1 MKNLQVQDISLA
13 FGDREILKSVSFTM
27 GEKTRAALAGANGSG
42 KSTLLKA
49 LTGIIQADNLKYA
62 LTKDARIS
70 YLPQSDIVLPNKTVY
85 DTAEEGYERFNA
97 VLNSITELE
106 ELTQSSDEKA
116 LTAAERLSE
125 LHEELLDSG
134 YYDRKARIE
143 TILLGLGFK
152 NTDFSRL
159 CNEFSGGYQMRI
171 ALARILVENP
181 DFLLLDEPTNYLDI
195 EAITWLEQY
204 LRAFPGGVMIVSHD
218 QGFLDGLVTEVYE
231 LFKGKLTRYSGNY
244 TKYIETRQAEI
255 EALEKAY
262 KKQQEEIEKTEEFI
276 ERFRYKATK
285 AKQVQ
290 SRIKA
295 LDKIEMIEI
304 PDHLKKLSFSFPPAP
319 HSGNDVIIADNV
331 GKAYG
336 DNVIYKDFSFLVSKG
351 ERLAI
356 TGRNGAGKSTLLRVL
371 AGVDQDFTGTVRD
384 GSGVIKGY
392 FAQDTENT
400 MNPANTVLE
409 ELETVSTTADQ
420 PRLRSMLGAFLFSDD
435 DVFKKVGILSGGEK
449 SRLALLKI
457 LLHPSNLL
465 LLDEPTNHLD
475 INAKEMLLK
484 AIQAYT
490 GTVIFVSHD
499 KHFIKNLATKILY
512 VTEEGPEFF
521 QGGYD
526 YFEYKLEEKEAQWEI
541 KRKEEKAKEKVVE
554 EKKSGQLSH
563 EEMKAKRNRI
573 RNLEREIEKINA
585 QMEASEKKLSELSSE
600 MEKPEVYSNA
610 AKITKVMKE
619 KEALEAAMEELEMT
633 WLEKNELLE
642 AENAAL

>member
-97 VLNSITELE
+97 ILNSITELE

-116 LTAAERLSE
+116 LMAAERLSE

-231 LFKGKLTRYSGNY
+231 LFKGKLTRYAGSY